1 MHRHYVNPDG
11 FKKLL
16 RDKDRRASADN
27 LVVLQA
33 VVPKV
38 RALGGK
44 DSRLVE
50 FIITDESIDRM
61 SDSIKIDG
69 WEVEDFLNNPVVLWA
84 HSHSDQPVG
93 KAVSLDV
100 DRKQKQIRSIT
111 EFTPRDVNPFGY
123 MTYRMYAERFLH
135 AVSVGFH
142 PKEYVWVTES
152 TDAERARRGGIDFL
166 KQSLLEY
173 SAVPVPANPNALAVA
188 RSAGIDTAPLKQWAE
203 RVLDESTPAAKLT
216 GDARRR
222 VEAVRAAASPTGRP
236 LIMEL
241 GDITVSMP
249 DEEKGGVLLVDG
261 QRVPLTRELIAK
273 AVEAF
278 MKEEIAKASGKV
290 PSAPLVLM
298 RQAVRNADARPRTIP
313 LSEDELRSLITDAVK
328 LTIQKALQRASGN
341 VDGWM

>member
-16 RDKDRRASADN
+16 RDKDKRVSAAN

-38 RALGGK
+38 RTLGGK

-61 SDSIKIDG
+61 ADVIKLDG
-69 WEVEDFLNNPVVLWA
+69 WEVEDFLKNPVVLWA

-135 AVSVGFH
+135 AVSV
-142 PKEYVWVTES
+142 
-152 TDAERARRGGIDFL
+152 
-166 KQSLLEY
+166 
-173 SAVPVPANPNALAVA
+173 
-188 RSAGIDTAPLKQWAE
+188 
-203 RVLDESTPAAKLT
+203 
-216 GDARRR
+216 
-222 VEAVRAAASPTGRP
+222 
-236 LIMEL
+236 
-241 GDITVSMP
+241 
-249 DEEKGGVLLVDG
+249 
-261 QRVPLTRELIAK
+261 
-273 AVEAF
+273 
-278 MKEEIAKASGKV
+278 
-290 PSAPLVLM
+290 
-298 RQAVRNADARPRTIP
+298 
-313 LSEDELRSLITDAVK
+313 
-328 LTIQKALQRASGN
+328 
-341 VDGWM
+341 